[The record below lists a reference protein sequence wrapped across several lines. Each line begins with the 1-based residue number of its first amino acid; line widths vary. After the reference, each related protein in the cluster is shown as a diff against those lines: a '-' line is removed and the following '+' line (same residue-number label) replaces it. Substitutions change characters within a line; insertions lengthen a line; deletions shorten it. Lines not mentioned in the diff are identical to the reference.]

1 MESRSFTFKRQEP
14 AVLLDNNTEVT
25 ARVKEAEFA
34 ISNSGNDMIR
44 LNVELLNEEGGV
56 LRSLNEY
63 LVFSEKAEWKLS
75 QFAESTGFADE
86 DGKEVTFNEENLIG
100 RTGKVRV
107 TQETY
112 LDNGGKEQLTNR
124 IGTWLAAA

>member
-1 MESRSFTFKRQEP
+1 MEKRSFTFKRQEP
-14 AVLLDNNTEVT
+14 AELLENNTECL
-25 ARVKEAEFA
+25 ARVKEAEFTMSA
-34 ISNSGNDMIR
+34 AGNDMIV
-44 LNVELLNEEGGV
+44 LIAELLGEDGRVRRTVREH
-56 LRSLNEY
+56 
-63 LVFSEKAEWKLS
+63 LVFTEKAEWKLS

-86 DGKEVTFNEENLIG
+86 DGAEVAFTEENLVG

>member
-1 MESRSFTFKRQEP
+1 MDTRSFTFKRHEP
-14 AVLLDNNTEVT
+14 AVLLDNNTEVN

-34 ISNSGNDMIR
+34 ISSSGNDMIR
-44 LNVELLNEEGGV
+44 LSVELLNEEGGV
-56 LRSLNEY
+56 LRSCNEY

-86 DGKEVTFNEENLIG
+86 DGTEVSFSEENLVG
-100 RTGKVRV
+100 RQGRVRV

-112 LDNGGKEQLTNR
+112 VDNSGQEKLTNR

>member
-1 MESRSFTFKRQEP
+1 M
-14 AVLLDNNTEVT
+14 LLDNNTEVN

-34 ISNSGNDMIR
+34 ISSSGNDMIR
-44 LNVELLNEEGGV
+44 LSVELLNEEGGV
-56 LRSLNEY
+56 LRSCNEY

-86 DGKEVTFNEENLIG
+86 DGTEVSFSEENLVG
-100 RTGKVRV
+100 RQGRVRV

-112 LDNGGKEQLTNR
+112 VDNSGQEKLTNR